1 MASRVTGQLTATW
14 TAPPEGGRSGGRTPR
29 SGAAGA
35 AVQTWG
41 GKRGGDVSARNCWK
55 PSGQACAP
63 PRARLTSTCLALKTM
78 PCAPSPMRPRMQYWS
93 MPAPPRAPPLPAGPA
108 RLPSNELPPGAGSC
122 GRRLGLVYAFAA
134 SPRPGRSPLY
144 SGEAIVRGRRNGAQC
159 PLPAPPDVT

>member
-1 MASRVTGQLTATW
+1 MASRVAGQLTATW

-41 GKRGGDVSARNCWK
+41 GKTGGGCVSARNCWK
-55 PSGQACAP
+55 LSGQACAP
-63 PRARLTSTCLALKTM
+63 HRARLTSTCLALKTM

-93 MPAPPRAPPLPAGPA
+93 MPAPPRAPPLPAGPT

-122 GRRLGLVYAFAA
+122 GRRPGLVYAFACF
-134 SPRPGRSPLY
+134 PRPGRSPLY
-144 SGEAIVRGRRNGAQC
+144 SGEAIARGGRNGSQ
-159 PLPAPPDVT
+159 